1 MPVRCSVGTVVPAT
15 AAQANPPSPMTSS
28 TARPL
33 DLPRLVM
40 RRAAWVAL
48 GAWLLVLALGL
59 QRAGL
64 DMEQEVAAAQ
74 TMAALVAALAQPVER
89 SDAQRLAELQRVVQG
104 APPRHLSLS
113 VRDAEGRSLFT
124 SGDEEPLTPPLS
136 WLVALHRTLLPAH
149 EPAPVS
155 WPLRRLEGAPWTVQV
170 AVSHDSERAEA
181 VGNLAAALGMAA
193 LGSVALLLAM
203 AWNVRRSF
211 APMHALLQAIAALRG
226 GDARALR
233 ALPQMPNRELQAIAA
248 ALRELAD
255 ALDRAEAQRRALSQ
269 QVLTLQDDER
279 QRIARELHDEFGQRL
294 TALRADAAWL
304 SQRLAADLA
313 GGRVV
318 QAMATQCEALQSEIR
333 ALLRRL
339 QPAAAFERD
348 DSHLLGLQRQLE
360 GLVQAWA
367 ASPGPA
373 VRFELALAARDIGG
387 RTLPWPD
394 VHEGR
399 ALLLPRE
406 LALAV
411 YRISQEA
418 LTNVARHAQAT
429 RAVLQL
435 TLQRRADGD
444 LLLWQVS
451 DDGRGLGEFA
461 IALQR
466 GNGLAGI
473 RQRVWALGADL
484 ECDAARGVCLRAS
497 FRIGAMPAW
506 GVMDVRAAA

>member
-1 MPVRCSVGTVVPAT
+1 M
-15 AAQANPPSPMTSS
+15 PMTST

-48 GAWLLVLALGL
+48 GAWVLVLGLGL

-74 TMAALVAALAQPVER
+74 TMATLVAALAQPGEH

-104 APPRHLSLS
+104 APTRHLSLS
-113 VRDAEGRSLFT
+113 VRDAEGRVVFA
-124 SGDEEPLTPPLS
+124 SGDDEPLTPPLS

-155 WPLRRLEGAPWTVQV
+155 WPLRRVDGAPWTVQI

-211 APMHALLQAIAALRG
+211 APMHALLQAIASLRE
-226 GDARALR
+226 GDAGALR
-233 ALPQMPNRELQAIAA
+233 ALPTMPNRELQAIAA

-255 ALDRAEAQRRALSQ
+255 ALDSAEQQRRALSQ

-304 SQRLAADLA
+304 SQRLAGDPS
-313 GGRVV
+313 GCRVV
-318 QAMATQCEALQSEIR
+318 QAMAAQCEALQSEIR

-339 QPAAAFERD
+339 QPAD
-348 DSHLLGLQRQLE
+348 DDANGASHLLHLQRQLE
-360 GLVQAWA
+360 GLVQAWQ

-373 VRFELALAARDIGG
+373 VRFELALVARDMGG
-387 RTLPWPD
+387 RTLLWPD
-394 VHEGR
+394 AHEAC
-399 ALLLPRE
+399 ALALPRE
-406 LALAV
+406 LALAL

-418 LTNVARHAQAT
+418 LTNVARHAQAS

-444 LLLWQVS
+444 LLQWQIG

-461 IALQR
+461 VALQR

-484 ECDAARGVCLRAS
+484 ECDGSRGVCLRAS
-497 FRIGAMPAW
+497 FRIGAMPAMAA
-506 GVMDVRAAA
+506 VNVLAAA